1 MQAIVGVLIV
11 GALLPLLLLPFVR
24 EKPIF
29 NQELGLLTLL
39 GIAFGMIMFV
49 TVFGVQA
56 FQNRQMIKRLAVQA
70 TPKANPMAGS
80 TKSLC
85 STKQT

>member
-1 MQAIVGVLIV
+1 MLSKNQIEAITPNLKIMQAIVGVLIV
-11 GALLPLLLLPFVR
+11 GALLPLLLLTFVR

-49 TVFGVQA
+49 TVFWRAGVS
-56 FQNRQMIKRLAVQA
+56 K
-70 TPKANPMAGS
+70 
-80 TKSLC
+80 
-85 STKQT
+85 